1 MGLLFHFP
9 QTLAKRKINANII
22 TSENDNDRRNEREQE
37 INVLRSPTKA
47 KVFKKGVNMKA
58 FKDVEANRIA
68 YHKSNNINTVHRS
81 SLIVP
86 RFNQSISNI
95 SFINHFLL
103 KRNNKDV
110 TLKITAINDD
120 GMIEYSLY
128 LEINE
133 PKVYTFYLEYLFT
146 EISNIKEFLIEF
158 YSNKNLFIPFPAVMI
173 NHIGVDF
180 INSVHSYNRVLND
193 VFEDDKVNEYQVF
206 ESSVD
211 VLIDEDYDTFFN
223 FATGPFNVK
232 GDLQILLI
240 KDDKTNSQIPIEM
253 KRLTNKNIFLSDL
266 YNMNV
271 QSDATLKIQQPKQP
285 LFYGRLL
292 SGKIN
297 KKTNSF
303 SANHS
308 YYDSSSTKEYFDN
321 GVSMRTYPFFNNC
334 LNKITMYPIM
344 SPSLLSVFIEIYD
357 GAQIYTSDI
366 KTIESPSNTP
376 ISFDINMLVE
386 HSGFNDVSL
395 FKVVTTSSNG
405 KIPTR
410 VNHQLIYGDKN
421 SSSKLYSSI
430 NVSLL
435 NDSNFTPPLK
445 TGLTWGQ
452 VLENNSYQSRL
463 GICFNNNSGNT
474 DEVSIDFYGELG
486 LLKSIKKNLNP
497 NNSLIFDNF
506 FFNKLNAPNQFIW
519 YLAKSN
525 RSDLQAE
532 SFHYHM
538 LSGNASGEHS
548 F

>member
-1 MGLLFHFP
+1 
-9 QTLAKRKINANII
+9 
-22 TSENDNDRRNEREQE
+22 
-37 INVLRSPTKA
+37 
-47 KVFKKGVNMKA
+47 MKA

-68 YHKSNNINTVHRS
+68 YHKSNNKNTIHRS

-86 RFNQSISNI
+86 RFDQAISNI

-110 TLKITAINDD
+110 TLKITAINDN
-120 GMIEYSLY
+120 GMMKDSLS

-133 PKVYTFYLEYLFT
+133 PRVYTFDLESLFT
-146 EISNIKEFLIEF
+146 EATSIKEFLIEF
-158 YSNKNLFIPFPAVMI
+158 YSDKNLFIPFPAVMI
-173 NHIGVDF
+173 NHIGIDF

-193 VFEDDKVNEYQVF
+193 VFEDDKVNNHQVY

-223 FATGPFNVK
+223 FATGPFK
-232 GDLQILLI
+232 LKDDLQILLI
-240 KDDKTNSQIPIEM
+240 EDDKIQNQISIEM
-253 KRLTNKNIFLSDL
+253 KRLTNQNIFLSDL
-266 YNMNV
+266 YSRNTK
-271 QSDATLKIQQPKQP
+271 SETTLKILQPTQP
-285 LFYGRLL
+285 LFYGRLF

-308 YYDSSSTKEYFDN
+308 YYDSSSIEEYFDN

-357 GAQIYTSDI
+357 GIQIYTSDT

-376 ISFDINMLVE
+376 ISFNINMLVE
-386 HSGFNDVSL
+386 KSGFNDVSL
-395 FKVVTTSSNG
+395 FKVVTTSSTG

-435 NDSNFTPPLK
+435 NESFFTPPLK
-445 TGLTWGQ
+445 TGFTWGQ
-452 VLENNSYQSRL
+452 VLVNHSYQSRL
-463 GICFNNNSGNT
+463 GICFNNTSGNT
-474 DEVSIDFYGELG
+474 EEVSIDFYGELG
-486 LLKSIKKNLNP
+486 LLKSVKNNLAP
-497 NNSLIFDNF
+497 NNSLIFDNS
-506 FFNKLNAPNQFIW
+506 FFNQLNVPNQFIW
-519 YLAKSN
+519 YLVKSN
-525 RSDLQAE
+525 RADLQAE